1 MPVVRVEGVHKSF
14 GAIEVLKGIDLSVEP
29 GEVVAIIG
37 RSGSG
42 KSTLLRCVNGLEQ
55 IQAGRIEVAGHS
67 LDASARGLRDLRKDV
82 GIVFQ
87 SYNLFPHLRVGENIM
102 LAPRVV
108 LGVSKAEARS
118 RAEETL
124 TEVGLAERFDA
135 WPDKL
140 SGGQQQRVAIARSLA
155 MRPKVMLFD
164 EVTSA
169 LDPELTGEV
178 LATMERLA
186 AHGMTMLLVT
196 HEMAFAERVAT
207 TTVFMHQ
214 GKVWEMGPSA
224 KLFGA
229 PETAELRQ
237 FLGGGLK

>member
-1 MPVVRVEGVHKSF
+1 MPVVRVEGVHKRF
-14 GAIEVLKGIDLSVEP
+14 GAVEVLKGIDLTVES

-42 KSTLLRCVNGLEQ
+42 KSTLLRCINGLEQ
-55 IQAGRIEVAGHS
+55 VQSGRIEVAGHR
-67 LDASARGLRDLRKDV
+67 LEAGGRALRALRKDV

-102 LAPRVV
+102 LAPRVA
-108 LGVSKAEARS
+108 LGIGKAEAAA
-118 RAEETL
+118 RAR
-124 TEVGLAERFDA
+124 EVLAEAGYSAAEID
-135 WPDKL
+135 
-140 SGGQQQRVAIARSLA
+140 RSLA

-186 AHGMTMLLVT
+186 QQGMTMLLVT
-196 HEMAFAERVAT
+196 HEMAFAARVAT
-207 TTVFMHQ
+207 RTVFMHE
-214 GKVWEMGPSA
+214 GRIWESGPSA
-224 KLFGA
+224 RLFGA

-237 FLGGGLK
+237 FLGTGLK